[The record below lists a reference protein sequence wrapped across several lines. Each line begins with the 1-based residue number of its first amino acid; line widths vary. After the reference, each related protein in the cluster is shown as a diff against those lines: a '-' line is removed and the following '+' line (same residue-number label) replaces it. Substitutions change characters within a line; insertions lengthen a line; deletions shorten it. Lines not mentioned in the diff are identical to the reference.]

1 MRFSRIVVA
10 AGMAGCA
17 LAHGDHSGG
26 GGGGASQKPIV
37 DDNATWMQK
46 HMAGMYTSYSALS
59 QDHH

>member
-17 LAHGDHSGG
+17 LAHGDHS

-46 HMAGMYTSYSALS
+46 HMAGMYTSYAALS
-59 QDHH
+59 RNHH